1 MKKVVV
7 DTNIIFAGLRSVSTS
22 LREKLSNPRY
32 RFYAPKFLFVE
43 IFKHK
48 ERILK
53 HTSADEDIVLEYL
66 SLLLYYIHFID
77 ESIISNAEY
86 LTAYSLCKDVD
97 EKDTPFVALS
107 LTLECD
113 LWTRDVQLK
122 TGLRAKGFNHFFD
135 EENM

>member
-22 LREKLSNPRY
+22 LREKLSNPHY

-66 SLLLYYIHFID
+66 SLLLYYMHFID

-135 EENM
+135 EEKM

>member
-22 LREKLSNPRY
+22 LREKLSSPHY

-66 SLLLYYIHFID
+66 SLLLYYMHFID